1 MKAVRIQVY
10 GLVQGVFFRAST
22 KQEAERLGLK
32 GWCCNKP
39 DGSVLIIAEG
49 SDEQLDQFEV
59 WCNSGPEMARVDK
72 LLKDEV
78 SVEGFA
84 DFQIKR

>member
-22 KQEAERLGLK
+22 KQEADRLGLK
-32 GWCCNKP
+32 GWCRNEP

-49 SDEQLDQFEV
+49 SDEQLDQFEA

-78 SVEGFA
+78 SAEGFA

>member
-22 KQEAERLGLK
+22 KQEADRLGLK
-32 GWCCNKP
+32 GWCRNEP

-49 SDEQLDQFEV
+49 SDKQLDQFEA
-59 WCNSGPEMARVDK
+59 WCNDGPEMARVDK

-78 SVEGFA
+78 SAEGFA